1 MAWTT
6 PVTDRVQGA
15 MHTVTDQNRIAQNLD
30 WLATELTSHQ
40 LYTGSTVQKTTYT
53 QNDYISTA
61 DWADILAVLDA
72 MVDALALET
81 EGTADDSTTYTNM
94 NTVEDITL
102 QIYDRLQLLLSQA
115 NNNHYAGDDIYPQAD
130 ISIYSGGLAI

>member
-1 MAWTT
+1 MAWQT
-6 PVTDRVQGA
+6 PVTNRTSGA
-15 MHTVTDQNRIAQNLD
+15 WHTLTDQNRIAQNLD
-30 WLATELTSHQ
+30 WLATELTAHQ
-40 LYTGSTVQKTTYT
+40 LYSGPTVAKTNYIH
-53 QNDYISTA
+53 NDYISVA
-61 DWADILAVLDA
+61 DWTDILYVLNE
-72 MVDALALET
+72 MVDALAIEVTGQAT
-81 EGTADDSTTYTNM
+81 EARTFDNM